1 MLLLLQQ
8 TREAA
13 WHVKSVFQMGSPNTS
28 ASESPSVLV
37 QNVDYNL
44 LLGFTKLESM
54 EFAFFKNPQLILM
67 GTND

>member
-1 MLLLLQQ
+1 
-8 TREAA
+8 
-13 WHVKSVFQMGSPNTS
+13 MGSPNTS

-44 LLGFTKLESM
+44 ILGFTKLESM

-67 GTND
+67 ETND

>member
-1 MLLLLQQ
+1 
-8 TREAA
+8 
-13 WHVKSVFQMGSPNTS
+13 MGSPNTS

-44 LLGFTKLESM
+44 LLGFIELESM

-67 GTND
+67 ETND